1 MPLIKKLSNRNST
14 RWLFFGIAAI
24 AVLALTV
31 MNIYS
36 LYALRESTLE
46 SAKET
51 KKSQLEE
58 FVNNVQYPLYRP
70 FWGMNK
76 LDMNHVQ
83 EYWVENNQFPY
94 KFTKVLD
101 DALSNSLFSSIH
113 FIPSDEDGC
122 NEPDLPIYKYNIDN
136 KTFGHTY
143 DIPEY
148 VCDGFGISK
157 SRIRSS
163 LNDWR
168 WNAKTTFDSHRT
180 LTLALISLSDRQ
192 ILGHLNFKID
202 QDYLKDEHLAREL
215 VKEFGGD
222 DKGMVVWLR
231 DWVQDEI
238 LASSDT
244 NYVYDR
250 DLYPIDM
257 RQRFSESFDD
267 WVLHATFLESPTL
280 AASNISLQR
289 NLIVL
294 GFAVFVLFGAL
305 IFIFINA
312 QRERELA
319 ERQAGFLA
327 NITHEL
333 KTPLAVMQAAGENL
347 ADGRVKEVDR
357 LKIYGTHIFTES
369 VRLKRMIEKLLDAA
383 KVDSNQA
390 TAEQSPNQL
399 IDLAGEFFEA
409 NKEHIREKGFE
420 FTFNHDDNVPLVMV
434 DPDHI
439 ETILNNLVENA
450 IKYSSNEKSIGLSV
464 EVHNDNVSLICT
476 DKGDGIPKK
485 AIHLIFD
492 KFYRV
497 ENSLTAKTKGHGIGL
512 SIVKNMVNLNNGK
525 ISVDSKPGK
534 GSTFTVTFP
543 SFLKKGRV
551 PNTNDSTEKS
561 TKSNASKQVEEHVQ

>member
-1 MPLIKKLSNRNST
+1 MPLINKLSNRNST
-14 RWLFFGIAAI
+14 RWLFFGIASI

-36 LYALRESTLE
+36 LFALRESTLE
-46 SAKET
+46 SAKEV

-76 LDMNHVQ
+76 LDMKHVQ
-83 EYWVENNQFPY
+83 EYWAKKNQFPEN
-94 KFTKVLD
+94 FTDVLD

-113 FIPSDEDGC
+113 FIPSDEEGC
-122 NEPDLPIYKYNIDN
+122 NEPEHPIYKYNPDS
-136 KTFGHTY
+136 KSFSHTQV
-143 DIPEY
+143 IPEF

-163 LNDWR
+163 LEDWR
-168 WNAKTTFDSHRT
+168 WNAKTSFDSHRT

-202 QDYLKDEHLAREL
+202 QDYLKNEHLAKEL

-222 DKGMVVWLR
+222 DDQGMVVWLR

-238 LASSDT
+238 LASSDPDYEY
-244 NYVYDR
+244 NR
-250 DLYPIDM
+250 DQYPIDM
-257 RQRFSESFDD
+257 QQRFSESFDD

-280 AASNISLQR
+280 AASDVSLQR

-305 IFIFINA
+305 LFIFINA
-312 QRERELA
+312 KRERDLS

-333 KTPLAVMQAAGENL
+333 KTPLAVMQAAGENI
-347 ADGRVKEVDR
+347 ADGRVKDGDR
-357 LKIYGTHIFTES
+357 LKIYGNHIFNES
-369 VRLKRMIEKLLDAA
+369 VRLKKMIEKLLDAA
-383 KVDSNQA
+383 KVDSSQA
-390 TAEQSPNQL
+390 TAEQSPQQL
-399 IDLAGEFFEA
+399 EELVAEFYEA
-409 NKEHIREKGFE
+409 NKEFIREKGFE
-420 FTFNHDDNVPLVMV
+420 FTYDHDENIPMVMV

-450 IKYSSNEKSIGLSV
+450 LKYSSSEKSIELYVQAKKDSA
-464 EVHNDNVSLICT
+464 SLICT
-476 DKGDGIPKK
+476 DKGDGIAKNV
-485 AIHLIFD
+485 IHHIFD

-497 ENSLTAKTKGHGIGL
+497 ESTLTAKTKGHGIGL
-512 SIVKNMVNLNNGK
+512 SIVKNMVNLNNGQITVK
-525 ISVDSKPGK
+525 SKPDI

-543 SFLKKGRV
+543 AFLKK
-551 PNTNDSTEKS
+551 STPSSLAKTDKS
-561 TKSNASKQVEEHVQ
+561 QASKQVEEHVQ

>member
-1 MPLIKKLSNRNST
+1 MHLIKKLNSRKST
-14 RWLFFGIAAI
+14 RWIFFGIASI

-36 LYALRESTLE
+36 LYALRESTIE
-46 SAKET
+46 SAKEIKRT
-51 KKSQLEE
+51 QLEE
-58 FVNNVQYPLYRP
+58 FADKVQYPLYRP

-83 EYWVENNQFPY
+83 DYWHEKNQFPEA
-94 KFTKVLD
+94 FTEVLD
-101 DALSNSLFSSIH
+101 EALSSSLFSSIH
-113 FIPSDEDGC
+113 FIPSEEDGC
-122 NEPDLPIYKYNIDN
+122 NEPGLPIYQYQVDT
-136 KTFGHTY
+136 KTFAHTY
-143 DIPEY
+143 EIPRF

-163 LNDWR
+163 LEDWR
-168 WNAKTTFDSHRT
+168 WNSKVTFDSHRT

-202 QDYLKDEHLAREL
+202 QDYLKNEHLAKEM
-215 VKEFGGD
+215 VKEFGGENN
-222 DKGMVVWLR
+222 KEMIVWLR

-238 LASSDT
+238 LASSDESYT
-244 NYVYDR
+244 YNR
-250 DLYPIDM
+250 DQYPIDM

-280 AASNISLQR
+280 AASDISLQR

-305 IFIFINA
+305 MFIFINA
-312 QRERELA
+312 KRERDLA

-333 KTPLAVMQAAGENL
+333 KTPLAVMQAAGENI
-347 ADGRVKEVDR
+347 ADGRVKDGER
-357 LKIYGTHIFTES
+357 LKTYGNHIFKES

-383 KVDSNQA
+383 KVDSTEA
-390 TAEQSPNQL
+390 TAAQSPNKL
-399 IDLAGEFFEA
+399 EELVGEFYEA
-409 NKEHIREKGFE
+409 NKEYIKGKGFE
-420 FTFNHDDNVPLVMV
+420 FTFIQDENLPIVMV
-434 DPDHI
+434 DPDHV

-450 IKYSSNEKSIGLSV
+450 MKYSSDEKSIHLSV
-464 EVHNDNVSLICT
+464 KAQNDSVSLICA
-476 DKGDGIPKK
+476 DKGDGIQKK
-485 AIHLIFD
+485 VIRFIFD
-492 KFYRV
+492 KFYRG

-525 ISVDSKPGK
+525 ISVESKPGK

-543 SFLKKGRV
+543 AFFKKNNM
-551 PNTNDSTEKS
+551 NTKTSTDKLH
-561 TKSNASKQVEEHVQ
+561 KHKGEHVQ

>member
-1 MPLIKKLSNRNST
+1 MSLIKNLSNRNST
-14 RWLFFGIAAI
+14 RWVFFGIASV

-31 MNIYS
+31 MNVYS
-36 LYALRESTLE
+36 LFALRESTLE
-46 SAKET
+46 TAKEV

-76 LDMNHVQ
+76 LDMAHVQ
-83 EYWVENNQFPY
+83 EHWHKKNQFPK
-94 KFTKVLD
+94 KFTGVLD
-101 DALSNSLFSSIH
+101 DALSSSLFSSIH
-113 FIPSDEDGC
+113 FIPSEEEGC
-122 NEPDLPIYKYNIDN
+122 NEPGQPIYRYNPAS
-136 KTFGHTY
+136 KSFSHTY

-163 LNDWR
+163 LEDWR

-180 LTLALISLSDRQ
+180 LTLALINLTDRQ
-192 ILGHLNFKID
+192 ILGHINFKID
-202 QDYLKDEHLAREL
+202 QNYLKDDHLAKEL
-215 VKEFGGD
+215 VKEFGSDD

-244 NYVYDR
+244 SYVYNR
-250 DLYPIDM
+250 DVYPIDM

-280 AASNISLQR
+280 AASDISLQR

-305 IFIFINA
+305 LFIFINA
-312 QRERELA
+312 KRERELA
-319 ERQAGFLA
+319 DRQAGFLA

-333 KTPLAVMQAAGENL
+333 KTPLAVMQAAGENI
-347 ADGRVKEVDR
+347 ADGRVKDGDR
-357 LKIYGTHIFTES
+357 LKIYGNHIFNES
-369 VRLKRMIEKLLDAA
+369 VRLKKMIEKLLDAA
-383 KVDSNQA
+383 KVDSSQA
-390 TAEQSPNQL
+390 KAVQSPNPL
-399 IDLAGEFFEA
+399 EDLVAEFYEA
-409 NKEHIREKGFE
+409 NKEYIQGKGFE
-420 FTFNHDDNVPLVMV
+420 FTFNQDKDIPIVMV

-450 IKYSSNEKSIGLSV
+450 MKYSSGEKSIQLSV
-464 EVHNDNVSLICT
+464 RSQNDNVSLLCS

-485 AIHLIFD
+485 MIRFIFD

-512 SIVKNMVNLNNGK
+512 SIVKNMVSLNNGQITVK
-525 ISVDSKPGK
+525 SKPGV

-543 SFLKKGRV
+543 AFFKKSANSSITETDKSQELK
-551 PNTNDSTEKS
+551 P
-561 TKSNASKQVEEHVQ
+561 TKEHVQ